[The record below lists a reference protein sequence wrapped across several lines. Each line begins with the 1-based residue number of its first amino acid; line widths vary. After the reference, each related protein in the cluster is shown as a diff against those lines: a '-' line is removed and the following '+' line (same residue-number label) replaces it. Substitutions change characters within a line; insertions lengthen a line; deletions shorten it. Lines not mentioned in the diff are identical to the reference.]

1 MAKMKEKS
9 FFLWSRKVFGLATY
23 LGKKSLF
30 CHVHFLFLF
39 IYKKKWMGLFLC
51 HSSVHIMNHTFVSFN
66 LAQKFLLLKRKFVYV
81 YKKEYLEMLFFFL
94 L

>member
-51 HSSVHIMNHTFVSFN
+51 HSSVPHYEPHLRIVQSRPKVP
-66 LAQKFLLLKRKFVYV
+66 AP
-81 YKKEYLEMLFFFL
+81 
-94 L
+94 